1 MVIAIIGVLVGL
13 LLPAVQQ
20 AREAARRMSCGNN
33 LKQIGLAMHNYYDT
47 YGSLPGNYWQA
58 RLHGIPGVVQGGGGS
73 GRGGERAA
81 GRVEVGRSDRRGTVD
96 AGRGDR
102 GRGRDFPHARFD
114 HLHPPAGPEGHY
126 EVAFRQPGEVQRSF
140 GRSQVFLDQYSGEVP
155 MVRSPETFTAADAF
169 FTWQFPLHN
178 GEAFGLV
185 GRWVVFFVGLSPVV
199 LYVTGAVVWWR
210 RKRPRRERRGR
221 AASRPEPQLGG
232 PDVDERP
239 AGQPPRSPAGE
250 PASVG

>member
-1 MVIAIIGVLVGL
+1 MEFPAWFKAAAEVVAEVSEPPEGLKSVDRTGEEPLTPDEAIA
-13 LLPAVQQ
+13 
-20 AREAARRMSCGNN
+20 
-33 LKQIGLAMHNYYDT
+33 
-47 YGSLPGNYWQA
+47 
-58 RLHGIPGVVQGGGGS
+58 
-73 GRGGERAA
+73 
-81 GRVEVGRSDRRGTVD
+81 
-96 AGRGDR
+96 